1 MSEMTMEQLATMY
14 REHSHHY
21 RQHLAISEAEVK
33 RLRAELAARPTRAEV
48 LRREAGEIVAHCP
61 EHGHRDTYWL
71 DCRCLMA
78 EDILDRVDDP
88 EPGAA
93 GPDTPTPLRW
103 GLGDVELGDDDSV
116 ALLLSGPDR
125 EPYVLELEP
134 ERAAALRE
142 VLARSA
148 VRGCRCEPQPS
159 PTSEDTVAE
168 YLYCGADLDRDE
180 FPFTCYRRIGHDGAC
195 GPTTDP
201 DASEREVSR
210 G

>member
-1 MSEMTMEQLATMY
+1 MSETPMSPERRVREVLSDAASNAVTEHADRIAADVVAAVSSAVDDEVGALRERVDRLLLAFDNGKWLVVELD
-14 REHSHHY
+14 RE
-21 RQHLAISEAEVK
+21 LA

-88 EPGAA
+88 EPGA

-103 GLGDVELGDDDSV
+103 GLDDAELGDDNSV
-116 ALLLSGPDR
+116 TLFLSGPDR

-134 ERAAALRE
+134 ERAAALRS
-142 VLARSA
+142 VLD
-148 VRGCRCEPQPS
+148 EPK
-159 PTSEDTVAE
+159 
-168 YLYCGADLDRDE
+168 GAGEGRD
-180 FPFTCYRRIGHDGAC
+180 
-195 GPTTDP
+195 
-201 DASEREVSR
+201 
-210 G
+210 